1 MKVEYFATTNQKGQ
15 VVIPKKLRD
24 ELHISDSVLLHIL
37 KRGGGF
43 YVYPVKEVIDHDS
56 VDTSYGAVLAHTQGK
71 WGKSKSSTRTATQEL
86 TASQSRKDA
95 W

>member
-56 VDTSYGAVLAHTQGK
+56 VDTSYGAVLAQTQGA
-71 WGKSKSSTRTATQEL
+71 WSKRT
-86 TASQSRKDA
+86 QSPRYKNL
-95 W
+95 